1 MHMTIKIYIVASVI
15 IGIGVDYFIQ
25 IIESR
30 LLRIIICLGIFLI
43 SYLVALRLFDRDN
56 LNFLLS
62 LLPRRSLFPKL
73 KK

>member
-1 MHMTIKIYIVASVI
+1 MSYIIPYIVASVI